1 MADKSTRCFGRVR
14 DHLARL
20 DAFEK
25 AKNLYGQ
32 ASGTRKFL
40 EVIRDNGT
48 EIPKEMINIFIEQE
62 KLHQAEV
69 ARLRLDPLSES
80 DFTLSLL
87 NLPSKFVSEEFM
99 ATLDPYGSNVG

>member
-1 MADKSTRCFGRVR
+1 M
-14 DHLARL
+14 
-20 DAFEK
+20 
-25 AKNLYGQ
+25 
-32 ASGTRKFL
+32 
-40 EVIRDNGT
+40 IRDNGT
-48 EIPKEMINIFIEQE
+48 EIPQDMINIFIEQE
-62 KLHQAEV
+62 KVHEAEV